1 MLLFVIIADE
11 DVVEEVNYIG
21 GFLHH
26 LNADLF
32 ELNTWCMNIFVTLY
46 FWITNNHQ
54 IVVSSFIV
62 SFVSS

>member
-1 MLLFVIIADE
+1 MTDKNMQLFVIIADE

-32 ELNTWCMNIFVTLY
+32 ELNT
-46 FWITNNHQ
+46 
-54 IVVSSFIV
+54 
-62 SFVSS
+62 